1 MARTQRTGR
10 QFIGSREGRE
20 ERRAGPFDAVSF
32 PRESVS
38 RTWSSA
44 TIKSERVDRRQ
55 PTRTLV
61 PSLSR
66 LRVSFPWLRVR
77 DARDGTTGW
86 GHPAMCVNLRI
97 HRSKTPC
104 QQVAESACVG
114 CLQVDEQCADH
125 LTTDVAAGSPVP
137 RSTTR
142 SRAPRRTPATD
153 SHSPRVS
160 PQGEKSSA
168 SRSTLSINSE
178 VRIFAC
184 IHALADASL
193 LFGTCPKSKR
203 LFNLLNTN
211 STCHRLR

>member
-1 MARTQRTGR
+1 MPAYGKHGDGRCKRHRRTAVRTFVRKGVHPVWRLPSRPRFRRKLRFHPQPDQLEFPGR
-10 QFIGSREGRE
+10 S
-20 ERRAGPFDAVSF
+20 S
-32 PRESVS
+32 PR
-38 RTWSSA
+38 
-44 TIKSERVDRRQ
+44 
-55 PTRTLV
+55 
-61 PSLSR
+61 
-66 LRVSFPWLRVR
+66 
-77 DARDGTTGW
+77 W
-86 GHPAMCVNLRI
+86 GECPICVNLII
-97 HRSKTPC
+97 HQPKTPWR
-104 QQVAESACVG
+104 QVAESAYVG
-114 CLQVDEQCADH
+114 CLQVDEQYADH
-125 LTTDVAAGSPVP
+125 LTTDAEAGAPAP

-168 SRSTLSINSE
+168 SRSTLSINSA

-184 IHALADASL
+184 IHALADASW